1 MHALAP
7 QMCPEDI
14 LVDTHV
20 MLYLKP
26 HGQKVSMCLKMIP
39 AKQKHIWS
47 YTKILM
53 CYTLLIQHDAR
64 IPILWWYNEITGTL
78 P

>member
-1 MHALAP
+1 MLVLKPDLKKYITLRVRWKMHALAP

-26 HGQKVSMCLKMIP
+26 QGQKVSMCLKMIP
-39 AKQKHIWS
+39 AKQKHI
-47 YTKILM
+47 
-53 CYTLLIQHDAR
+53 
-64 IPILWWYNEITGTL
+64 
-78 P
+78 